1 MTYKTQACSQSSFF
15 FGGGLRLACTTAEEV
30 VVETSE
36 DIHLSLSRTFPLL
49 YGEIEPFVSQIRRHV
64 GDLPRW
70 CGSQRCRTAKKKKE
84 HDSEGE
90 CVHTFV
96 SVRVDEMQCCD

>member
-1 MTYKTQACSQSSFF
+1 MSEVQDVGLLTVMLF

-64 GDLPRW
+64 GDLPR
-70 CGSQRCRTAKKKKE
+70 
-84 HDSEGE
+84 
-90 CVHTFV
+90 
-96 SVRVDEMQCCD
+96 